1 MVKGISKR
9 VIVVRSPDPRIFEE
23 AIFIVKEDMMTKD
36 GVSSD
41 ELLQE
46 AQRVADGYIR
56 SHVGLNRTLRRVPI
70 PAWVALG
77 AAVATVLCYLTGILI

>member
-23 AIFIVKEDMMTKD
+23 AIFIVKEDIMTKD

-41 ELLQE
+41 QLLQE

-56 SHVGLNRTLRRVPI
+56 SQVGRNRKLRRVPI
-70 PAWVALG
+70 LAWVALG
-77 AAVATVLCYLTGILI
+77 AVAATVLCCLTGVLF

>member
-9 VIVVRSPDPRIFEE
+9 VIVVRSPDPRLFEE
-23 AIFIVKEDMMTKD
+23 AIFIVKEDIMTKD

-56 SHVGLNRTLRRVPI
+56 SHVGTKKIFRQIPI
-70 PAWVALG
+70 PVWVALG
-77 AAVATVLCYLTGILI
+77 ALGATLGCYLTGILL

>member
-23 AIFIVKEDMMTKD
+23 AIFIVKEDIMTKD

-41 ELLQE
+41 QLLQE

-56 SHVGLNRTLRRVPI
+56 SQVGLNRRLRHVPI

-77 AAVATVLCYLTGILI
+77 AVAATVLCCLTGVLF

>member
-41 ELLQE
+41 QLLQE

-56 SHVGLNRTLRRVPI
+56 SQVGRNRRLRRVPI

-77 AAVATVLCYLTGILI
+77 AVAATVLRCLTGVLF